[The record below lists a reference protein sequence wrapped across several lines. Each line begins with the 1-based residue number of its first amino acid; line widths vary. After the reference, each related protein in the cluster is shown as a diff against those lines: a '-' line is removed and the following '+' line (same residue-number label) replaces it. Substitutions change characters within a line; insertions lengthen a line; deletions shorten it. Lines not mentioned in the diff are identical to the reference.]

1 MSKKRRS
8 DEEAILIAVC
18 ELVKGATLLKA
29 GRSVKNK
36 SRIHFVS
43 NFPGFVFRVSHTFAT
58 FD

>member
-29 GRSVKNK
+29 GRSVKINLEFICFK
-36 SRIHFVS
+36 FSGLCF
-43 NFPGFVFRVSHTFAT
+43 
-58 FD
+58 